1 MPSSVLRTSNDTY
14 ESLLYSSHAWLY
26 VHLLCAYF
34 SAECG
39 ALLSSLLLICVC
51 CWLCPSSLILIPF
64 ILKLCSERNRGW
76 PSTAIGLLLTS
87 SLIVIHAYM
96 YFQRRD
102 QHSYELLHAYLRYDL
117 WKSVQGLIAD
127 GILETNMYRSNL
139 LRYLCNYQG
148 IVSSNHYLPGT
159 GIRWYLQAQMLP
171 AFHGYF
177 DVLLSCQPLICGL
190 CVYFHISIN
199 DPSLAVS
206 F

>member
-1 MPSSVLRTSNDTY
+1 MPSSILRASNDTY

-26 VHLLCAYF
+26 VYLLCAYF

-39 ALLSSLLLICVC
+39 SLLSTSLLLCVC
-51 CWLCPSSLILIPF
+51 CWLCPSSLVLIPF
-64 ILKLCSERNRGW
+64 IVKLCSDRNRGW
-76 PSTAIGLLLTS
+76 RSNAIGLLL
-87 SLIVIHAYM
+87 SLSLVVIHAYT

-102 QHSYELLHAYLRYDL
+102 QHSYELLHAYDL
-117 WKSVQGLIAD
+117 LISVQSLIAD
-127 GILETNMYRSNL
+127 GILETNRYRSDP
-139 LRYLCNYQG
+139 LRYLCSYQG

-171 AFHGYF
+171 AFQGYF

-190 CVYFHISIN
+190 CVYLHISIN

>member
-1 MPSSVLRTSNDTY
+1 MPSSILRISNDTY

-26 VHLLCAYF
+26 VYLLCAYI

-39 ALLSSLLLICVC
+39 ALLSSSLLLCVC

-64 ILKLCSERNRGW
+64 IVKLCSDRNRGW
-76 PSTAIGLLLTS
+76 WSTAIGLLLTS
-87 SLIVIHAYM
+87 SLVVIHAYT

-102 QHSYELLHAYLRYDL
+102 QHSNELLHAYDQ

-127 GILETNMYRSNL
+127 GILETNRYRSNL
-139 LRYLCNYQG
+139 LRYLCSYHG
-148 IVSSNHYLPGT
+148 IVCSNHYLPGT

-171 AFHGYF
+171 AFQGYF

-199 DPSLAVS
+199 DPSLAVR

>member
-1 MPSSVLRTSNDTY
+1 MPSSILRTSNDTY

-26 VHLLCAYF
+26 VYLLCAYI

-39 ALLSSLLLICVC
+39 ALLSSSLLLCVC
-51 CWLCPSSLILIPF
+51 CWLCPSSFILIPF
-64 ILKLCSERNRGW
+64 IVKLCSVRNRGW
-76 PSTAIGLLLTS
+76 RSTAIGLILTS
-87 SLIVIHAYM
+87 SLVVIHAYT

-102 QHSYELLHAYLRYDL
+102 QHSYELLHAYDL

-127 GILETNMYRSNL
+127 GILETSNPL
-139 LRYLCNYQG
+139 HYLCSYQG
-148 IVSSNHYLPGT
+148 TASSNQYLPGT

-171 AFHGYF
+171 AFQGYF

-199 DPSLAVS
+199 DPSLAVR